1 MTEGIDTKRQNE
13 YEPDVTPGELAA
25 DFSADPEIH
34 GHHHLECLTDRERYK
49 ANEKSCGNEFLNTFE
64 NLKRR
69 YLVRGHRK

>member
-34 GHHHLECLTDRERYK
+34 GHHHLEYLQIESDTK
-49 ANEKSCGNEFLNTFE
+49 ANEKSCGDEFLNTFE